1 MGCSPETLRRTNLV
15 DLTAGEMVNME
26 RLVRPRTPNSQ
37 HGVSILINR
46 LHGRSHMECNA
57 GALTMW
63 LWTMPLM
70 VCRSLPADGRNSG
83 HMVQGHVDGT
93 GEIVEKWMEGDS
105 LWVRIKAPDEL
116 MPYIVTK
123 GYVPLSCS
131 AASRHPQRFSVLQ
144 LSGPTC
150 TSASMNAS

>member
-1 MGCSPETLRRTNLV
+1 M
-15 DLTAGEMVNME
+15 A
-26 RLVRPRTPNSQ
+26 
-37 HGVSILINR
+37 
-46 LHGRSHMECNA
+46 
-57 GALTMW
+57 
-63 LWTMPLM
+63 
-70 VCRSLPADGRNSG
+70 CRSLPADGRNSG

-123 GYVPLSCS
+123 GYVPLFCS
-131 AASRHPQRFSVLQ
+131 TASGHHRRLCYVLK

-150 TSASMNAS
+150 T